1 MSDPSNHSAKPDAKL
16 KPCPDTPNCVS
27 SLATDSDHRV
37 DPILFADP
45 PVVEMRRLEKLVGG
59 MPGATIVEATEH
71 YLHAEFRTKV
81 FRFVDDVEFQWD
93 ASERL
98 CHVRSASRTGSYD
111 FGKNRE
117 RVKEIRRLFLISKD
131 EATHSTGSD

>member
-1 MSDPSNHSAKPDAKL
+1 MSNPSNHSAKTGVKL

-37 DPILFADP
+37 DPIVFTDP
-45 PVVEMRRLEKLVGG
+45 AVVEMRRLEKLVGS

-71 YLHAEFRTKV
+71 YLHAEFRSKV

-93 ASERL
+93 TSAQL

-117 RVKEIRRLFLISKD
+117 RVEEIRRLFLTRKD
-131 EATHSTGSD
+131 TATHSTGSD